1 MRVDAEANGHAWA
14 TEQDPRINR
23 LGRVLRKTRLDE
35 IPQLWNVLKGDMSIV
50 GPRPERPEY
59 LEELS
64 NAVPYWTS
72 RHLLKP
78 GITGWAQVSD
88 GYASDHE
95 STERKLSYD
104 LWYLRHQ
111 SLAVDL
117 LVAAKTI
124 SKLSSGSSGGR

>member
-1 MRVDAEANGHAWA
+1 
-14 TEQDPRINR
+14 
-23 LGRVLRKTRLDE
+23 
-35 IPQLWNVLKGDMSIV
+35 MSIV
-50 GPRPERPEY
+50 GPRPERPEFIDQ
-59 LEELS
+59 LS
-64 NAVPYWTS
+64 NGVPFWTS

-88 GYASDHE
+88 GYAAEHE
-95 STERKLSYD
+95 STEKLSYD
-104 LWYLRHQ
+104 LWYLRHR